1 MSGVFL
7 GYSSYTEIAV
17 GMIESKIVSLIDSTT
32 SLQLPQKK
40 NRQIPRMIYLQLFN
54 LELPYF
60 CLPQDATKFSNRLHQ
75 KTTYKMIP
83 LTKTQE
89 GMNQM

>member
-1 MSGVFL
+1 
-7 GYSSYTEIAV
+7 
-17 GMIESKIVSLIDSTT
+17 
-32 SLQLPQKK
+32 
-40 NRQIPRMIYLQLFN
+40 MIYLQLFN

-89 GMNQM
+89 GMNQMWSSLCSGILSLGTNTHYPAVAQWVLES